1 MMSEENKGREESR
14 RLQMMG
20 MFRDENHRADSPE
33 QIISRAVEKCYP
45 RIDARQKQAA
55 VHELMTEKAGTK
67 IKIGEEEIS
76 IDALSEYVADSI
88 EKINAGSS
96 DYGASSESEY
106 FGWIENGQKVISAM
120 NDGFISNEDLSDK
133 HELLKNFE
141 QREVD
146 LMTCI
151 SLYRNCNLADPKV
164 KAKYDELNKKLVKLR
179 EIRSAVVTSTR
190 DRSDEKAL
198 DESGKARDKALAI
211 VYTGVLTALYR
222 EATTGKP
229 AMSDED
235 KRKLNVYFEP
245 DVSHNYLIN
254 SLRSRPMSYFNESLA
269 EQYLEKRG
277 SVRDKES
284 LTRHIMALSGR
295 MTSPQQREAVK
306 PVNQRKQM
314 FDMQRYLM
322 LKNRME
328 NAGAQRV

>member
-1 MMSEENKGREESR
+1 MDYKEYAPGEEIPPL
-14 RLQMMG
+14 RL
-20 MFRDENHRADSPE
+20 
-33 QIISRAVEKCYP
+33 
-45 RIDARQKQAA
+45 
-55 VHELMTEKAGTK
+55 AGTV
-67 IKIGEEEIS
+67 E
-76 IDALSEYVADSI
+76 DSI
-88 EKINAGSS
+88 VDGPGIRYTIFVQGCPHHCPGCHNPQTHDFAGG
-96 DYGASSESEY
+96 Y
-106 FGWIENGQKVISAM
+106 
-120 NDGFISNEDLSDK
+120 
-133 HELLKNFE
+133 
-141 QREVD
+141 
-146 LMTCI
+146 
-151 SLYRNCNLADPKV
+151 LADPKV

-277 SVRDKES
+277 SVCDKES

-328 NAGAQRV
+328 NAGAQRM